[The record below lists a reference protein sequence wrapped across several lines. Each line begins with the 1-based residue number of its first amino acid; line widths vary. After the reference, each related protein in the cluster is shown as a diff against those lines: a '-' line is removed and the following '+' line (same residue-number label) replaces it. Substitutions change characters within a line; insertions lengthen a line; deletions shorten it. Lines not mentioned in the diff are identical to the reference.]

1 MNTWMAWARGPFLY
15 LAFGLLAVGA
25 LRQWALAI
33 GELVRAYRMAGDQK
47 VPWRWMFKKSLGWIV
62 PVNALRGTRIP
73 FTVAS
78 AVFHAGMLMV
88 PVFLAGHVALIE
100 RGTGISWPTLPAA
113 AADALTLAALA
124 GLGVLLLYRLLER
137 AARFLSGPQDYL
149 LLALCIVAFL
159 SGYFVAHP
167 KGSPLPFTLMYLGHL
182 LSAELILVLIP
193 FSKLAHA
200 LLFASTRIVWELG
213 WHFVPGGGDKVRA
226 ALGKAGEP
234 V

>member
-1 MNTWMAWARGPFLY
+1 MNTWVAWARGPFLY
-15 LAFGLLAVGA
+15 LAFSVLAVGA

-33 GELVRAYRMAGDQK
+33 GELARAHRMAGDQK

-73 FTVAS
+73 FTIAS
-78 AVFHAGMLMV
+78 AVFHVGMLLV
-88 PVFLAGHVALIE
+88 PLFLAGHVALIE
-100 RGTGISWPTLPAA
+100 RGTGISWPTLPAV
-113 AADALTLAALA
+113 AADILTLAALA
-124 GLGVLLLYRLLER
+124 GLVVLLLYRLFER

-149 LLALCIVAFL
+149 LLVLCITAFL
-159 SGYFVAHP
+159 TGYLVAHP
-167 KGSPLPFTLMYLGHL
+167 ERSSLPFTLMYLGHL

>member
-1 MNTWMAWARGPFLY
+1 MNTWLAWARGPFLY
-15 LAFGLLAVGA
+15 LAFGVLAVGA
-25 LRQWALAI
+25 LRQWALAV
-33 GELVRAYRMAGDQK
+33 GELVRAYRMAGDQR
-47 VPWRWMFKKSLGWIV
+47 VPWRWMFRKSLGWIV

-78 AVFHAGMLMV
+78 AVFHAGMLLV

-100 RGTGISWPTLPAA
+100 RGTGIAWPTLPAV

-124 GLGVLLLYRLLER
+124 GLGVLLLYRLAER
-137 AARFLSGPQDYL
+137 AARFLSGPQDYFL
-149 LLALCIVAFL
+149 LGLCIVAFL

-167 KGSPLPFTLMYLGHL
+167 QANPLPFTVTYLGHL

-193 FSKLAHA
+193 FSKLAHS

>member
-1 MNTWMAWARGPFLY
+1 MNTWVAWARGPFLY
-15 LAFGLLAVGA
+15 LAFSVLVVGA
-25 LRQWALAI
+25 VRQWALAI
-33 GELVRAYRMAGDQK
+33 GELARAHRMAGDQR

-73 FTVAS
+73 FTIAS
-78 AVFHAGMLMV
+78 AVFHAGMLLV
-88 PVFLAGHVALIE
+88 PLFLAGHVALIE
-100 RGTGISWPTLPAA
+100 QGIGIGWPTLPAA

-149 LLALCIVAFL
+149 LLALCITAFL
-159 SGYFVAHP
+159 TGYLVAHP
-167 KGSPLPFTLMYLGHL
+167 EASPLPFTVIYLGHL

-213 WHFVPGGGDKVRA
+213 WHFVPGGGEKVRA

>member
-1 MNTWMAWARGPFLY
+1 MNTWVAWARGPFLY
-15 LAFGLLAVGA
+15 LAFSVLAVGA

-33 GELVRAYRMAGDQK
+33 GELARAHRMAGDQR

-73 FTVAS
+73 FTIAS
-78 AVFHAGMLMV
+78 AVFHAGMLLV
-88 PVFLAGHVALIE
+88 PLFLAGHVALIE
-100 RGTGISWPTLPAA
+100 KGIGIGWPALPAF
-113 AADALTLAALA
+113 AADALTLAALV
-124 GLGVLLLYRLLER
+124 GLGVLLLYRVAER

-149 LLALCIVAFL
+149 LLALCITAFL
-159 SGYFVAHP
+159 TGYLVAHP
-167 KGSPLPFTLMYLGHL
+167 ERNPLPFTVMYLGHL

-213 WHFVPGGGDKVRA
+213 WHFVPGSGDKVRA
-226 ALGKAGEP
+226 ALGKTGEP

>member
-1 MNTWMAWARGPFLY
+1 MNTWVAWARGPFLY
-15 LAFGLLAVGA
+15 LAFSVLVVGA
-25 LRQWALAI
+25 VRQWVLAI
-33 GELVRAYRMAGDQK
+33 GELVRAHRMAGDQR

-73 FTVAS
+73 FTIAS
-78 AVFHAGMLMV
+78 AVFHLGMLVV
-88 PVFLAGHVALIE
+88 PLFLAGHVALIE
-100 RGTGISWPTLPAA
+100 RGIGIGWPTLPAA
-113 AADALTLAALA
+113 AADALTLAALV

-149 LLALCIVAFL
+149 LLALCITAFL
-159 SGYFVAHP
+159 TGYLVAHP
-167 KGSPLPFTLMYLGHL
+167 EASPLPFTVIYLGHL

-213 WHFVPGGGDKVRA
+213 WHFVPGGGEKVRA

>member
-1 MNTWMAWARGPFLY
+1 MNTWVAWARGPFLY
-15 LAFGLLAVGA
+15 LAFSVLVVGA
-25 LRQWALAI
+25 VRQWVLAI
-33 GELVRAYRMAGDQK
+33 GELARAHRMAGDQR

-73 FTVAS
+73 FTIAS
-78 AVFHAGMLMV
+78 AVFHAGMLLV
-88 PVFLAGHVALIE
+88 PLFLAGHVALIE
-100 RGTGISWPTLPAA
+100 QGIGIGWPTLPAA

-149 LLALCIVAFL
+149 LLALCITAFL
-159 SGYFVAHP
+159 TGYLVAHP
-167 KGSPLPFTLMYLGHL
+167 EASPLPFTVIYLGHL

-213 WHFVPGGGDKVRA
+213 WHFVPGGGEKVRA

>member
-1 MNTWMAWARGPFLY
+1 MTTWLELARGPFLY
-15 LAFGLLAVGA
+15 LAFSVLAVGA
-25 LRQWALAI
+25 VRQWALAI
-33 GELVRAYRMAGDQK
+33 GELARAYGMAGDQK
-47 VPWRWMFKKSLGWIV
+47 VPWRWMFRKSLGWIV

-78 AVFHAGMLMV
+78 AVFHVGMLAV
-88 PVFLAGHVALIE
+88 PLFLAGHVALIE
-100 RGTGISWPTLPAA
+100 KGIGIGWPTLPPA
-113 AADALTLAALA
+113 AADALTVAALAALA
-124 GLGVLLLYRLLER
+124 VLLLYRLVDR

-149 LLALCIVAFL
+149 LLALCATAL
-159 SGYFVAHP
+159 LTGYLAAHP
-167 KGSPLPFTLMYLGHL
+167 ERSPLPFAVTYLGHL

-193 FSKLAHA
+193 FSKLTHA

-213 WHFVPGGGDKVRA
+213 WHFVPGSGEKVRA